1 MICGKKIFN
10 SQTEAKEAVRG
21 FNQSNK
27 FRQGGKNRSKR
38 SPTKAYFCKDCNA
51 WHLHTEGKKKTLS
64 QQTTVKLNPH
74 KKKDYEILHVINNCR
89 IPIK

>member
-1 MICGKKIFN
+1 MICGKKIFS
-10 SQTEAKEAVRG
+10 SQTEAKEAARG

-38 SPTKAYFCKDCNA
+38 SPTKAYFCKACKA
-51 WHLHTEGKKKTLS
+51 WHLYTEGKKRMLS
-64 QQTTVKLNPH
+64 NHNTMKLNPN
-74 KKKDYEILHVINNCR
+74 KKKHYDILHVINNCR